1 VRAPPSDRARKG
13 PGRPTPDPAGALH
26 RHQVMLDEATVE
38 ALRALGEGNL
48 SAGVRRAAALARQ
61 IRPPSD

>member
-1 VRAPPSDRARKG
+1 
-13 PGRPTPDPAGALH
+13 
-26 RHQVMLDEATVE
+26 MLDEATVE